1 MPHTADGMNYR
12 ATSGARGRG
21 TGMPQARG
29 RRSSANRAYDVHYR
43 FVSSTKTT
51 QLHGVEPIVDHR
63 VRSRLQLLESDY
75 ALDIHLGR
83 FASNPGVMHFLL

>member
-1 MPHTADGMNYR
+1 MLECRRREEEDQAATARMMCIID
-12 ATSGARGRG
+12 SFL
-21 TGMPQARG
+21 Q
-29 RRSSANRAYDVHYR
+29 
-43 FVSSTKTT
+43 TKTT
-51 QLHGVEPIVDHR
+51 QLDGVEPIVDHR